1 MSHFEYVCQM
11 HKSKC
16 IAKIWYVEFHVNH
29 LWGSFQDATSQRNST
44 IQTTTK
50 EQKTSNPY
58 LYHPIS
64 PLQLANYFEGILRP
78 EAGCNAAPQQTVIT
92 ARVYCNV
99 LYERDVGHE
108 THLSFI
114 GVFCDSSKSLIS
126 TTPPFRFWS

>member
-1 MSHFEYVCQM
+1 MSA
-11 HKSKC
+11 KC
-16 IAKIWYVEFHVNH
+16 IKVNA
-29 LWGSFQDATSQRNST
+29 LQRFGMLSSTST
-44 IQTTTK
+44 IYEVHFRTLRVRETAPFRQQQK
-50 EQKTSNPY
+50 NKKTSNPY

-126 TTPPFRFWS
+126 TTPPFRF